1 MNKGS
6 SVLTIDHLLHGYDKG
21 HRLLAASIE
30 LPKTVSELLL
40 TRSDAAVSGYNSS
53 NPPYLSGYPL
63 PEISAYAFS
72 RTWPAIGMP
81 RPGCVWTHTL
91 IIPYA
96 YLALVENLE
105 ELKQLF
111 IEPTKDSS
119 LDIYRQKITAPE
131 FSSSLRDDLAPPND
145 MIQRLLYQFYEVP
158 SQEIEMT
165 WTAFAEILLFK
176 VWNQQWPKLR
186 RSLSFRTWG
195 DLHKEDHF
203 DLAFSRKGRD
213 FFNDNDF
220 LPAWVTEAAID
231 AAKTTGTEL
240 RKFLWAHGIECE
252 TNRYAFK
259 QLVEA
264 WSFINHRSSMPS
276 EDSLLYFLNWSD
288 CPRSLILPLINIAV
302 NELGSPLSVH
312 ALESIFSKVCQ
323 LEVSELE
330 TLELSK
336 LTRHIAAH
344 RFEDVSFIFDER
356 SHLNSNLAE
365 NCLSYLPSHYLVKAV
380 QRYPRYLNHIAEICP
395 SIFAK
400 REFWR
405 DKAEIPAQL
414 SRALESKSIDVKD
427 VIQAL
432 IENERLAKPFVAH
445 YSNKY
450 VEEILAILS
459 ASNNCNVMW
468 LSALEGFQDDLLAA
482 IASLSNPSKSFLFVV
497 GKHLQFD
504 RRSKSSVDPWAS
516 ILLEN
521 RLTLTSSDIGFSHYL
536 LCRAFS
542 GASPQAD
549 ALFKLSFE
557 EVHIALS
564 KSSLG
569 YDDIKLLERFFP
581 DTYLHWW
588 WDKCGKL
595 REALIL
601 YFINH
606 DLPLSAFC
614 SVVSSDKLF
623 EEIVHTAKSFREGE
637 GFLKKLAKA
646 GPKCT
651 DRRLSFVRAIIKE

>member
-1 MNKGS
+1 MHKGS
-6 SVLTIDHLLHGYDKG
+6 SVLAIDHLLHGYDKG

-63 PEISAYAFS
+63 PEIAAYAFS
-72 RTWPAIGMP
+72 RTWPAVGMP

-105 ELKQLF
+105 ELTQLF
-111 IEPTKDSS
+111 IEPTKESS
-119 LDIYRQKITAPE
+119 LDIYRQKITAPV
-131 FSSSLRDDLAPPND
+131 FSSTLTDDLAPPTHAL
-145 MIQRLLYQFYEVP
+145 QRLLYQFYGEP

-165 WTAFAEILLFK
+165 WTGFAENLLFK

-203 DLAFSRKGRD
+203 DIAFSRKGRD
-213 FFNDNDF
+213 FFSDNDF
-220 LPAWVTEAAID
+220 LPDWVTKASID
-231 AAKTTGTEL
+231 AATTTGTEL
-240 RKFLWAHGIECE
+240 REFLWTHGIECE

-264 WSFINHRSSMPS
+264 WAFINHHSSMPS
-276 EDSLLYFLNWSD
+276 EESLLYFLNWSD
-288 CPRSLILPLINIAV
+288 CPRSLILPLINVAV
-302 NELGSPLSVH
+302 NELGNPLSVQ
-312 ALESIFSKVCQ
+312 ALENIYSKICQ
-323 LEVSELE
+323 LELNGLE

-344 RFEDVSFIFDER
+344 RFEDVSFIFEDR
-356 SHLNSNLAE
+356 PYLNSKLAE
-365 NCLSYLPSHYLVKAV
+365 NFLSYLPSDYLVKAV
-380 QRYPRYLNHIAEICP
+380 QRYPGYLNHVAEICP
-395 SIFAK
+395 SIFVK

-427 VIQAL
+427 VIEAL
-432 IENERLAKPFVAH
+432 IDEERLAKPFLANF
-445 YSNKY
+445 SSKY
-450 VEEILAILS
+450 IEEILGTLS

-468 LSALEGFQDDLLAA
+468 LSALKDFQDDLLSA
-482 IASLSNPSKSFLFVV
+482 ISTLSNPSKTFLFFVA
-497 GKHLQFD
+497 KYLEFD
-504 RRSKSSVDPWAS
+504 RRSKSSADPWAS
-516 ILLEN
+516 TLQKN
-521 RLTLTSSDIGFSHYL
+521 RLTLTSSDNGFSHYL

-542 GASPQAD
+542 GASPQAE

-557 EVHIALS
+557 QVHNALS
-564 KSSLG
+564 KSSLD
-569 YDDIKLLERFFP
+569 YDYIKTLEKFFP
-581 DTYLHWW
+581 NTYLHWW

-601 YFINH
+601 NFINH
-606 DLPLSAFC
+606 DLPVTSFY

-646 GPKCT
+646 GSKST
-651 DRRLSFVRAIIKE
+651 DRRLSIVRAIINE